1 MVGKNGVGCTVS
13 VVGCEDA
20 LATSFMWP
28 VELDAGRLKP
38 RPIKVGDRVT
48 WGVGV
53 VSYDVFG
60 IREGYAVLTDG
71 RCVDGTPYLH
81 REMPF
86 EVQPVS
92 LLVKV

>member
-1 MVGKNGVGCTVS
+1 VVGKNGVGCAVS

-48 WGVGV
+48 WGSRYMGYEVL
-53 VSYDVFG
+53 G
-60 IREGYAVLTDG
+60 IHG
-71 RCVDGTPYLH
+71 RDAWLGNAFYVDTGDPSTKPTIV
-81 REMPF
+81 E
-86 EVQPVS
+86 PVS
-92 LLVKV
+92 QLVKV

>member
-13 VVGCEDA
+13 VVGGKDA

-48 WGVGV
+48 WG
-53 VSYDVFG
+53 SAYYDCEVLG
-60 IREGYAVLTDG
+60 IRGEEAWLGEARRVDDG
-71 RCVDGTPYLH
+71 RPYH
-81 REMPF
+81 YRT

-92 LLVKV
+92 QLVKV